1 MGAGLGDK
9 FAVWGGGLLRGHD
22 RRMRRGAID
31 RRFGFTLLLGSPIAV
46 YEHSTIDYGLWLK
59 PDPPNP
65 LKKGELE

>member
-9 FAVWGGGLLRGHD
+9 FAVWGGGLGGHD

-31 RRFGFTLLLGSPIAV
+31 RQFGFTLLGSPIAV
-46 YEHSTIDYGLWLK
+46 CGHSTIDYRLWLK
-59 PDPPNP
+59 PDSPNP